1 MVGALR
7 LISIGAV
14 PKMSIMFKR
23 IYWRLREKL
32 KRARTRSRP
41 PSSEFH
47 FQVSKRS
54 EATWPFEP
62 VLDLFASERLTQAA
76 KYQEKIERIRNKMI
90 AYLQGAAER
99 THFRHQEVLMDA
111 GECAELVSS
120 PQLGG
125 RLVYEL
131 VKIFRPMSVVEI
143 GSAFGVGSM
152 YIVEALRQNGRGSF
166 VGIEYEEWRADIAN
180 ENLRVN
186 WPNQGSVRSGR
197 AEDILPQL
205 LAGGRRIDFAF
216 IDAVHKYEDTLGYH
230 RLLEKGISN
239 EAILIY
245 DDINWSEDMRRF
257 WQDLIVEDAVS
268 DALLINERW
277 GIVRHSGHP
286 KGDTH

>member
-1 MVGALR
+1 
-7 LISIGAV
+7 
-14 PKMSIMFKR
+14 MSIMYKR

-32 KRARTRSRP
+32 KRARARSGP
-41 PSSEFH
+41 PSPEFH
-47 FQVSKRS
+47 FHVSKRS

-62 VLDLFASERLTQAA
+62 VLALLASKRLIQAT
-76 KYQEKIERIRNKMI
+76 KYQKKIERIRNKMI
-90 AYLQGAAER
+90 ADLQGAVER

-152 YIVEALRQNGRGSF
+152 YIAEALRQNGHGSF
-166 VGIEYEEWRADIAN
+166 VGIEYEEWRADVAN
-180 ENLRVN
+180 ENVRVD
-186 WPNQGSVRSGR
+186 WPTQGSVCSGR

-205 LAGGRRIDFAF
+205 FAGGRKIDFAF
-216 IDAVHKYEDTLGYH
+216 IDAVHKYEATLGYH
-230 RLLEKGISN
+230 RLLEEGISN
-239 EAILIY
+239 AAILVY

-257 WQDLIVEDAVS
+257 WQDLIVQEAVS
-268 DALLINERW
+268 DALLINDRW
-277 GIVRHSGHP
+277 GIVRHSGHH
-286 KGDTH
+286 KGDTQ